1 MRWHRGTV
9 ALLVCAG
16 AVVVGCAPPP
26 EPSEPSVQ
34 TSASSAQQPAAEI
47 DLSRLNEIR
56 GDFPPGFEP
65 EGLSVPKRQT
75 AQQAALVG
83 NTVAYGRPFTVEPP
97 HCRAM
102 LEPVRGQVGAN
113 KIGVGAEGPD
123 RQVITVSVT
132 DPVTVPAGLPS
143 TGCERVAFHVRSD
156 VRTVGTATPLTAP
169 GIDGAATSAIKVA
182 IDGIDYVE
190 YFYIAILDGRVFAQ
204 VRARVNPEFPA
215 EPLLSGLLTKAVA
228 AVRGG

>member
-1 MRWHRGTV
+1 MQ
-9 ALLVCAG
+9 
-16 AVVVGCAPPP
+16 
-26 EPSEPSVQ
+26 E
-34 TSASSAQQPAAEI
+34 PAADI

-65 EGLSVPKRQT
+65 EGLSVPERQT

-83 NTVAYGRPFTVEPP
+83 DTMGYGRPFTVEPP
-97 HCRAM
+97 HCRAL

-143 TGCERVAFHVRSD
+143 TGCERVAFEVESGVH
-156 VRTVGTATPLTAP
+156 TVGTATPLTAP

-182 IDGIDYVE
+182 TDGFQYTE
-190 YFYIAILDGRVFAQ
+190 YFYVAILDSRVFAQ
-204 VRARVNPEFPA
+204 VRARVNPEFPT
-215 EPLLSGLLTKAVA
+215 EPVLPDLLVKAVA
-228 AVRGG
+228 AVRGR